1 MSKRRRKRNQ
11 RSNRAEDAES
21 KDAAPEATPDDGK
34 AADGG
39 ADAPS
44 APDESPVEPVEVP
57 APSETEAAEE
67 VVSEA
72 FPPAD
77 DAAAADGGLTV
88 PASVLHAVQAERD
101 EYLALAQ
108 KTRADLENY
117 RRRVARDR
125 DIERLQAQADLLQGI
140 LNPIDDL
147 DRALAAAGRER
158 NFDSLFEGLEMV
170 RRSLWKGLGHA
181 GFERIPAEHG
191 DVFDP
196 NVHEAMMKVPH
207 PEVPENHIVEELSP
221 GYRLGERVLRAAR
234 VMVSGG
240 PPPEGEGD
248 ETA

>member
-1 MSKRRRKRNQ
+1 MS
-11 RSNRAEDAES
+11 
-21 KDAAPEATPDDGK
+21 
-34 AADGG
+34 
-39 ADAPS
+39 
-44 APDESPVEPVEVP
+44 EPTLE
-57 APSETEAAEE
+57 EE
-67 VVSEA
+67 VVPEA
-72 FPPAD
+72 SPATDAASAD
-77 DAAAADGGLTV
+77 DDGLTV

-125 DIERLQAQADLLQGI
+125 DAERLQTQADLLQEI

-170 RRSLWKGLGHA
+170 RRSLWKSLGHA